1 VLLVVSGGLAAA
13 AVTSAVLV
21 RAAGEPARR
30 PLVLGAAIAA
40 SLTPLIAGIESPT
53 DTEAALT
60 PAALTLGA
68 LYALLTLALT
78 LTVVR
83 DRSTIRLATAGAVG
97 LVALAVL
104 VLIRSL
110 EPGLQLMP
118 MVLLGAVL
126 LGGVGL
132 LVADW
137 PDGRPSWR
145 RWLPQQLVLIL
156 VYPTVTFFFLIL
168 TITIAPIAGWFT
180 ALAGNVAVNSADSDT
195 LYAVTGCAA
204 GYAIGWLILAING
217 APSRSR
223 PTVSIPTT

>member
-1 VLLVVSGGLAAA
+1 MAAIACAVGAAVFWAVDLALWQPLAERPGEVGENNTYWARDLRFSAIVAIALAVLLAGRGDRLSRWAAAAVGAGWIAADLMLNRADLDGGGAAVLLVVSGGLAAA
-13 AVTSAVLV
+13 AVTSAVLA

-118 MVLLGAVL
+118 
-126 LGGVGL
+126 
-132 LVADW
+132 
-137 PDGRPSWR
+137 
-145 RWLPQQLVLIL
+145 
-156 VYPTVTFFFLIL
+156 
-168 TITIAPIAGWFT
+168 
-180 ALAGNVAVNSADSDT
+180 
-195 LYAVTGCAA
+195 
-204 GYAIGWLILAING
+204 
-217 APSRSR
+217 
-223 PTVSIPTT
+223 